1 MAALSEKSFAV
12 KHMSFAFAKPV
23 SQTNMCQYFCK
34 VRGTTYLA
42 GMPRFIKQGED
53 KYLNLWKGSDVT
65 PVKGDWSTIASHFEH
80 IIVDAKQRGHWYN
93 YLACKFQ
100 RPHLKLKHVL
110 LLTGGQGI
118 GKSFFGSLFKFML
131 GSKNV
136 GLAETS
142 HLRSEFNSVFVN
154 KELIIIE
161 ELMAAKHLETENMM
175 KPLISEATIMCN
187 EKCIPRFEAK
197 TPLALLAF
205 SNFKK
210 CINLSEDDRRW
221 HVVHSEAEKQSP
233 EYYDELFGAIET
245 EGPAFMHY
253 LMHEHDL
260 SEFNPNASPP
270 DTDAKKN
277 LIHRSF
283 TPVRAALTD
292 LIESGLKPFHKDIVS
307 SAEIDLH
314 LSMCPNVSARSRE
327 TRNVTDTLK
336 QMGKSSLG
344 QRMVKGVRHSLW
356 IIRNQEKWSQAE
368 SEAIREEF
376 NK

>member
-23 SQTNMCQYFCK
+23 SQTNLCQYFCK

-42 GMPRFIKQGED
+42 GMPRFIHQGD
-53 KYLNLWKGSDVT
+53 DTYLNLWKGSDVT
-65 PVKGDWSTIASHFEH
+65 PVKGDWSTIARHFER
-80 IIVDAKQRGHWYN
+80 IIVDAEQRGHWYN

-197 TPLALLAF
+197 TPLAFLAF

-221 HVVHSEAEKQSP
+221 HVVHSEAAKQSP
-233 EYYDELFGAIET
+233 EYYDALFAAIED

-260 SEFNPNASPP
+260 GGFNPNAAPP
-270 DTDAKKN
+270 MTDAKDS

-283 TPVRAALTD
+283 TPIRAALTD
-292 LIESGLKPFHKDIVS
+292 LIESGLPPFQKDIVS
-307 SAEIDLH
+307 SAELDLH

-344 QRMVKGVRHSLW
+344 QRMVNGVRHSLW

-376 NK
+376 NR

>member
-1 MAALSEKSFAV
+1 MAALSDKSFGV
-12 KHMSFAFAKPV
+12 KHMSHAFRKP
-23 SQTNMCQYFCK
+23 TTDFNLCQYSCK

-42 GMPRFIKQGED
+42 GRAKFIHQGED
-53 KYLNLWKGSDVT
+53 IYLNLWKSSDVV
-65 PVKGDWSTIASHFEH
+65 PVKGDWSTIAKHFEFV
-80 IIVDAKQRGHWYN
+80 IVDAEQRGHWYN

-100 RPHLKLKHVL
+100 RPSLKLKHVL

-131 GSKNV
+131 GSQNV
-136 GLAETS
+136 GIAETS
-142 HLRSEFNSVFVN
+142 HLRSEFNSLFVN

-197 TPLALLAF
+197 TPLAFLAF

-221 HVVHSEAEKQSP
+221 HVVHSDATKQPP
-233 EYYDELFGAIET
+233 EYYDALFAAIED

-260 SEFNPNASPP
+260 SGFNPNAAPP
-270 DTDAKKN
+270 MTDAKEC

-292 LIESGLKPFHKDIVS
+292 LIESGLQPFHKDIVS

-376 NK
+376 NR